1 VSKIRIGAWQGP
13 TVDNN
18 PEKNIQKVI
27 EVLERTQSLGL
38 DFLCFP
44 EVFLARAE
52 KISDLESCLGLDDP
66 RITHLLEVSA
76 KFDTVLIVGMNE
88 RDQGQILN
96 TCLVIHAGRLLGK
109 YHKTILTHE
118 ELPYT
123 STDLDMPV
131 FDAKGIRF
139 GVVLCHDT
147 SFVEPALC
155 LRWKGARLLFTPH
168 YNDIPPEGID
178 TSIGKVTFWQ
188 HRRMVLNNQAAL
200 ATLLKM
206 VVVRSNVI
214 IVKPDHLGAGD
225 CGIWNM
231 DGVAVAE
238 GTPFVEQVV
247 TCEFD
252 QEIFKNEYWI
262 DRHEVPP
269 ALLDQI
275 ARAAHDYPP
284 SDIIT
289 GREQKK

>member
-1 VSKIRIGAWQGP
+1 MSEKIRLGAWQGP
-13 TVDNN
+13 TIDYS

-27 EVLERTQSLGL
+27 EVLERTQSFGL

-44 EVFLARAE
+44 EVFLIRTTSMTDRE
-52 KISDLESCLGLDDP
+52 NSMTLDDP
-66 RITHLLEVSA
+66 RIASLVQACA
-76 KFDTVLIVGMNE
+76 KYDTVVLVGLSE
-88 RDQGQILN
+88 RHEEKIFN
-96 TCLVIHAGRLLGK
+96 TCLVIYAGRLLGK
-109 YHKTILTHE
+109 YHKTILTTE
-118 ELPYT
+118 EAPFT

-168 YNDIPPEGID
+168 YNDIPPDGIE
-178 TSIGKVTFWQ
+178 TSTGKVTFWQ

-206 VVVRSNVI
+206 VVVRSNVV

-238 GTPFVEQVV
+238 GTPFIEQVISA
-247 TCEFD
+247 EFD
-252 QEIFKNEYWI
+252 RDIFLHEYWI
-262 DRHEVPP
+262 DRHDVPP

-275 ARAAHDYPP
+275 AKAAHDYPK
-284 SDIIT
+284 SKHDA
-289 GREQKK
+289 GS